1 MAGAVFERGPISFEV
16 VKPVTKRRLVKLGEK
31 GVEHA
36 GAADDVFGATVT
48 DGIPK
53 GTRNGANDLTIG
65 PESTV
70 AVHISPAVVKLEFTG
85 EASTFKLGTKVSAA
99 DDGKVA
105 ATGSKQVGVV
115 VRPPVGKFVTVALTV
130 PA

>member
-1 MAGAVFERGPISFEV
+1 MAVFEHGPISFAV
-16 VKPVTKRRLVKLGEK
+16 AKPVSKRRLVKLGET

-36 GAADDVFGATVT
+36 GASDDVFGATAT
-48 DGIPK
+48 AGIPK
-53 GTRNGANDLTIG
+53 DTRNGVNNAVIG

-70 AVHISPAVVKLEFTG
+70 AVYTAPAAVKLEFTG

>member
-48 DGIPK
+48 DEGYPQ
-53 GTRNGANDLTIG
+53 RCQQPHNWA
-65 PESTV
+65 
-70 AVHISPAVVKLEFTG
+70 G
-85 EASTFKLGTKVSAA
+85 EHCGCPHFPGCREA
-99 DDGKVA
+99 
-105 ATGSKQVGVV
+105 
-115 VRPPVGKFVTVALTV
+115 
-130 PA
+130 

>member
-1 MAGAVFERGPISFEV
+1 MAVFEHGPISFAV
-16 VKPVTKRRLVKLGEK
+16 TKPVSKRRLVKLGET

-36 GAADDVFGATVT
+36 GAADDVFGATAT
-48 DGIPK
+48 AGIPK
-53 GTRNGANDLTIG
+53 DTRNGVNNAVIG

-70 AVHISPAVVKLEFTG
+70 AVYTAPAAVKLEFTG
-85 EASTFKLGTKVSAA
+85 EASTFKVGAKVSAA

-115 VRPPVGKFVTVALTV
+115 VRPPVGKFVTVRLTV